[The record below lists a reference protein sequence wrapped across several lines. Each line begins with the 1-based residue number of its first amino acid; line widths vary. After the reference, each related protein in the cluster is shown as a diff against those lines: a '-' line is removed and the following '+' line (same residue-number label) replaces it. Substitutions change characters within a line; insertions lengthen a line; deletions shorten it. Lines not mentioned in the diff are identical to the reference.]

1 MFPGSTIAARRRRCD
16 AGTVLRLLIVDDN
29 PSFLEAA
36 SSLLEREGLAV
47 AGVATSAEQAVGQ
60 TEALAPDVVLVDV
73 MLGSESGLELA
84 HDLAKLNGGV
94 KVILMSTHS
103 ETHLG
108 ELLADT
114 PAIGFIPK
122 MRLSAAEVDR
132 LVAGSAE

>member
-1 MFPGSTIAARRRRCD
+1 
-16 AGTVLRLLIVDDN
+16 VLRLLIVDDN

-36 SSLLEREGLAV
+36 SALLQREGLAV
-47 AGVATSAEQAVGQ
+47 AGVATSPEQALGQ
-60 TEALAPDVVLVDV
+60 AEALAPDVVLVDV

-84 HDLAKLNGGV
+84 HSLAKLNGGV

-103 ETHLG
+103 EANLG

-132 LVAGSAE
+132 LVVASGE